1 MNELSPNIQLI
12 LNLGFNGYYHVIY
25 QY

>member
-12 LNLGFNGYYHVIY
+12 LNLGFNDYYHVIY